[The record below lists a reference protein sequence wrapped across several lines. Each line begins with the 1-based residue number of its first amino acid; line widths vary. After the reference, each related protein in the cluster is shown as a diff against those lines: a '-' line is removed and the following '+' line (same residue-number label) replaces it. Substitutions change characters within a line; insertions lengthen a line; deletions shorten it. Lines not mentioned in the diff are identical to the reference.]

1 MRTDKLTDI
10 FRSKGFYIA
19 FSIFVAILL
28 WTYVA
33 VINNDTMSVEI
44 NGAPV
49 IMTGQSELEG
59 REFIATSTNVEKIDL
74 TIAGKPNIVSRLKTR
89 DVTVTVDLSDAAR
102 NITSAGVYQLPYTV
116 NYPEGI
122 NQAYLTVDS
131 ASASYITVKIE
142 KFQTKTIPVRTLS
155 DVVVPDGYQSE
166 PIELKQENLVISGP
180 ESDISRI
187 SYALVNI
194 ETMELTDT
202 YSENLPYNYM
212 SENNEIIETEL
223 VRANYETVGVVI
235 PVVVIRDMELN
246 VTFSG
251 SNLIQGVNME
261 YEISPSSIKV
271 KGSPSRLDSLKT
283 INLGIIDLTSFESE
297 FEDSFEIALP
307 EDIENMSDVTTAT
320 VKVRIT
326 GMATRK
332 IVVSDISTIGDSQGY
347 KSRVLTDRLEITLR
361 GLKSHIDAVKASDIA
376 VRADLS
382 DLGAATG
389 TYSVPAKIE
398 VKGNNVDAVGKYT
411 ITVQITKQ

>member
-59 REFIATSTNVEKIDL
+59 REFIATSVNVEKIDL

-320 VKVRIT
+320 VKVRIM

-347 KSRVLTDRLEITLR
+347 KSRVLTDKLEITLR
-361 GLKSHIDAVKASDIA
+361 GLQSHIDAVKASDIV

-411 ITVQITKQ
+411 ITVQITKE